1 MTTLGHQREARR
13 LFVPPIPSDV
23 GMREMLSADGFE
35 VLDVDDLAEDPGGDR
50 LADGGVVGRVP
61 EDCENKKKRGG
72 ERR

>member
-1 MTTLGHQREARR
+1 VTTLGHQRETRR
-13 LFVPPIPSDV
+13 LLVPPIPSDV